1 LELAD
6 HFITSAPFPP
16 YTFWCTSPRD
26 RDYFWYRPCWQ
37 NHVRLKIPFLA
48 EKTPETQKPR
58 MSASTSTQPGGTPVK
73 ILVVDD
79 NEVVVK
85 TVCLKLKGAGYQVA
99 TAQDGAEAV
108 SRVRMEK
115 PDLILLDITFPPD
128 VAGVP
133 WDGFRIM
140 EWLHRVDESRKIP
153 IIIITGGEDIK
164 NKDRAM
170 ASGAVAFFQK
180 PINHD
185 DLLELIRATLGTNAR
200 TPSAPPAATGNG
212 ESQWKGAGPITMA
225 DSEAEPA
232 APKEG
237 PEFLKEAAAMIPK
250 IREHSMGY
258 IRAPGSEAGQT
269 HLSGLHR
276 RVHLLNSCAAQ
287 AGCAR
292 VGLLTNAIAA
302 LLSEIMGKP
311 SMGTPPM
318 LQTIAQAVDCLEG
331 LLKND
336 DGYSVGPPFKA
347 NVLVVEDDTVCNH
360 VNVTSLQRAKFDAV
374 GVKDPAAALS
384 LLETTAF
391 DLIMLD
397 VNMPGMNGFEVCE
410 KMRRLPHCKKTP
422 VIFVTAFSNFDNR
435 RQSVLSGANDFLS
448 KPVSPLELELKVTV
462 NLIMARAQGVRPP
475 QQKTH
480 SAENNGSAD
489 ALPPATSAR
498 VNQPIKAETQPE
510 PESNPAKTPTP
521 ASQRS
526 NGETQSADIRE
537 GLRQSTAALEHAKA
551 SLEQESVERA
561 RLESQTRKQLN
572 AAKVLIGQTET
583 VLKENEAR
591 CSRLEEELAGLR
603 RERDEL
609 QTKFVAE
616 QQAAGKSQHELKEL
630 KTNLEN
636 QSAQRVRLETEWR
649 EQLDAAKATAGQK
662 EMVLKE
668 REARCGQLEKDLAGL
683 QQVHD
688 EVQNKFS
695 AEQQAVTK
703 SKQEIKELQE
713 RLRQGGT
720 ELERAK
726 NGWEQESA
734 KRARME
740 SDYKIMVD
748 AQEALDL
755 ELRGLRERQAARE
768 TELQDK
774 QRKLAEGLRESIQ
787 LFQLRLQE
795 AENLVL

>member
-1 LELAD
+1 M
-6 HFITSAPFPP
+6 
-16 YTFWCTSPRD
+16 
-26 RDYFWYRPCWQ
+26 
-37 NHVRLKIPFLA
+37 RLKIPFLA
-48 EKTPETQKPR
+48 EKTPETEKPR
-58 MSASTSTQPGGTPVK
+58 ISVYAPTPPAGTPAK

-85 TVCLKLKGAGYQVA
+85 AICLKLKGVGYQVA

-153 IIIITGGEDIK
+153 IIIITGGNDV
-164 NKDRAM
+164 KDKERAM
-170 ASGAVAFFQK
+170 ARGAVAFFHK
-180 PINHD
+180 PINND
-185 DLLELIRATLGTNAR
+185 DLLKLIRATLGTNAR

-237 PEFLKEAAAMIPK
+237 LEFLKEAAAMIPK

-269 HLSGLHR
+269 HLSGLR
-276 RVHLLNSCAAQ
+276 QRVHLLNSCVAQ

-292 VGLLTNAIAA
+292 VGLLTNAIDT

-318 LQTIAQAVDCLEG
+318 LQTIAQAVDCLDG

-347 NVLVVEDDTVCNH
+347 NILVVEDDTVCNH
-360 VNVTSLQRAKFDAV
+360 VNVTSLQRANFDAV

-384 LLETTAF
+384 LLETNAF

-410 KMRRLPHCKKTP
+410 KIRRLPHCKKTP

-435 RQSVLSGANDFLS
+435 RQSVLSGGNDFLS

-462 NLIMARAQGVRPP
+462 SLIKARAQGVRPP
-475 QQKTH
+475 QQETH

-489 ALPPATSAR
+489 ALPPPTSAR
-498 VNQPIKAETQPE
+498 INQPIKAETQREPE
-510 PESNPAKTPTP
+510 PNPANTPTP
-521 ASQRS
+521 ESRRS
-526 NGETQSADIRE
+526 NGETQSADIHER
-537 GLRQSTAALEHAKA
+537 LRQSTAALEQTKA
-551 SLEQESVERA
+551 SLEQESAERA
-561 RLESQTRKQLN
+561 RWESQTRKQLN
-572 AAKVLIGQTET
+572 AAKALIGQTET
-583 VLKENEAR
+583 VLREREAR
-591 CSRLEEELAGLR
+591 CGELEEELAGLR
-603 RERDEL
+603 WERDEL

-636 QSAQRVRLETEWR
+636 QLAERVRLESEWREQLTASKAASSKLETTLKERETRCGQLEEDLAGLRQTRDELQNRFTAEQQAAAKSQQVAKELQERLNQANVELERSQASLKQQAAEQTRLETEWR

-668 REARCGQLEKDLAGL
+668 REARCGQLEEELAG
-683 QQVHD
+683 
-688 EVQNKFS
+688 
-695 AEQQAVTK
+695 
-703 SKQEIKELQE
+703 
-713 RLRQGGT
+713 
-720 ELERAK
+720 
-726 NGWEQESA
+726 
-734 KRARME
+734 
-740 SDYKIMVD
+740 
-748 AQEALDL
+748 
-755 ELRGLRERQAARE
+755 
-768 TELQDK
+768 LQDK
-774 QRKLAEGLRESIQ
+774 QRKLAEGLREGIQ
-787 LFQLRLQE
+787 LLQLSLQE
-795 AENLVL
+795 SENLNGDRRPAGNAARR